1 MNEMP
6 NGTPG
11 AFEMM
16 GFAGVATT
24 LSGWKPRGTV
34 GTARISQ
41 VSKFP
46 EVIYGARYLL

>member
-11 AFEMM
+11 AFEIV
-16 GFAGVATT
+16 GLAGVAIM

-34 GTARISQ
+34 GTTRVSQ

-46 EVIYGARYLL
+46 ELIYEAGNLL